1 MALPSKVSRSGAIPE
16 PTVTVRM
23 KEKREDLFS
32 SPRLDVRLHVLFCAA
47 PAFARPDS
55 FVARL

>member
-1 MALPSKVSRSGAIPE
+1 
-16 PTVTVRM
+16 M